1 MSKTIEILFPVLNEE
16 NRLEKGIVTTWHYI
30 EDQLSSYSPWDFRIT
45 IVDNGSTDKTPDI
58 ARNLCQQYS
67 SVSYIQISER
77 GVGAAFRAGLA
88 PSTADIIGYMDIDL
102 STDIKHLK
110 DVIDA
115 FNQSSTLD
123 LVNGSRLHK
132 NAKMAGRK
140 WYRNLSTRGLVLLL
154 KWTLHLKAS
163 DAICGFKF
171 FKRDTVTLLC
181 NEATHEDGWF
191 YIIELLLRAERRQC
205 HILELPVNW
214 EDEHQTKVHFFK
226 LVGNYMKH
234 IVRLFWTFRFKSRR
248 R

>member
-16 NRLEKGIVTTWHYI
+16 NRLENGIVTTQQYI
-30 EDQLSSYSPWDFRIT
+30 EDQRSSYPSWHFVLT
-45 IVDNGSTDKTPDI
+45 IVDNGSTDRTPDI
-58 ARNLCQQYS
+58 ARNLCQHYS
-67 SVSYIQISER
+67 NVSYIQISER

-88 PSTADIIGYMDIDL
+88 QSNADIIGYMDIDL
-102 STDIKHLK
+102 STDIKHLE
-110 DVIDA
+110 DVMRG

-132 NAKMAGRK
+132 NATMAGRK
-140 WYRNLSTRGLVLLL
+140 WYRNLSTRGLVILL

-171 FKRDTVTLLC
+171 FKRETVTSLC
-181 NEATHEDGWF
+181 DEATDEDGWF

-205 HILELPVNW
+205 HILEIPVKW
-214 EDEHQTKVHFFK
+214 EDEHQTRVHFFK
-226 LVGNYMKH
+226 LVGNYIRH